1 MPLPFVENSPSPFVK
16 VNGHEISRTSVDL
29 LWDAIPIVGYTGI
42 NYKSARAP
50 GVSHASRSKPTART
64 RGKVNFTADVT
75 VYETTWSQLR
85 TYLVGKGLGQ
95 RLGWSEVDS
104 ILTLTYFEPSLG
116 PGSQVIEIVGA
127 QVIEAEA
134 AISDSDD
141 QLVRKLTLSVMDILE
156 NGVSMVLERT
166 ATGL

>member
-16 VNGHEISRTSVDL
+16 LNGHEISRTSIDL
-29 LWDAIPIVGYTGI
+29 LWDAIPIVGYTGLTH
-42 NYKSARAP
+42 KSARAP
-50 GVSHASRSKPTART
+50 GISHASRSKPTART
-64 RGKVNFTADVT
+64 RGKVTFTADLT

-85 TYLVGKGLGQ
+85 NYLVIKGQ
-95 RLGWSEVDS
+95 DFRLGWSEVES
-104 ILTLTYFEPSLG
+104 VLTVTYFEPSLG
-116 PGSQVIEIVGA
+116 PGSQVIVIVGA

-141 QLVRKLTLSVMDILE
+141 QLTRKLTLSVMDILE
-156 NGVSMVLERT
+156 NGVSCVLERT